1 MPVRVRPSAS
11 LLFRRPLRYSLPE
24 QYFKGLF
31 FCDKCFT
38 YTRIYSCFVRFGN
51 IVFIKKMDC
60 YFRFFLL
67 HLSLRNI
74 EKTGLGN
81 LDGHTVDPA
90 GFAERKEAEGTG
102 DHDRKRK
109 KGHGSVV

>member
-1 MPVRVRPSAS
+1 MKAC
-11 LLFRRPLRYSLPE
+11 
-24 QYFKGLF
+24 F
-31 FCDKCFT
+31 FVTELFT
-38 YTRIYSCFVRFGN
+38 YTRIRSYFVRFGN

-102 DHDRKRK
+102 NHDRKRK